1 MKSKAKIDYD
11 IKDISLAKKG
21 RLRMEWAEMAMP
33 VSKLIRSRFEKEK
46 PLKGVRLSACL
57 HVTTE
62 TAVLMR
68 TLLAGGAKLTLCAS
82 NPLSTQDDVAAYLV
96 KELHIPV
103 FAIKGEDSKTYYTH
117 IQKAL
122 AHLPNLTMD
131 DGADLVSSLHFI
143 ALKKWKEL
151 SPSVRKW
158 AEGLSPSKQ
167 EEMMKGVIGGTEET
181 TTGVIR
187 LRSMEETGV
196 LNFPIIAVNDAE
208 TKHFFDNR
216 YGTGQSTIDG
226 IIRATNRLMAGAA
239 FVVAGYGWCGKGLAM
254 RAKGMGANVI
264 ITEVSPLRALEAVMD
279 GYRVMPIAEA
289 AEVGDI
295 FCTVSGNVNVI
306 RKEHFLKMKEGAI
319 IANSGHFNVE
329 LDLDGLR
336 EVTLSQRKIRDF
348 VEEFQLKQGRRV
360 YLLGEGRLINL
371 ASAEGHPS
379 SVMDMSFANQALAS
393 EYLVKYHRTLGKK
406 VYPVPIEID
415 QEIARIK
422 LLSMGIEIDQLTKE
436 QAHYLA
442 SWEQG
447 T

>member
-1 MKSKAKIDYD
+1 MDYD

-33 VSKLIRSRFEKEK
+33 VSTLVRKRFEKEK

-68 TLLAGGAKLTLCAS
+68 ALLAGGAKLALCAS

-96 KELHIPV
+96 KDLNIPV

-122 AHLPNLTMD
+122 AHFPNLTMD

-143 ALKKWKEL
+143 ALKKWREL
-151 SPSVRKW
+151 SPPVRKW
-158 AEGLSPSKQ
+158 AEGLSLSQ
-167 EEMMKGVIGGTEET
+167 REEMMGGVIGGTEET

-187 LRSMEETGV
+187 LRSMESTGV
-196 LNFPIIAVNDAE
+196 LHFPIIAVNDAE

-226 IIRATNRLMAGAA
+226 IIRATNRLMAGAT

-264 ITEVSPLRALEAVMD
+264 VTEVSPLRALEAVMD

-329 LDLDGLR
+329 LDLEGLR
-336 EVTLSQRKIRDF
+336 EITVSRRKIRDF
-348 VEEFQLKQGRRV
+348 VEEFQLKQGRKV

-393 EYLVKYHRTLGKK
+393 EHLVRHHRTLEKK
-406 VYPVPIEID
+406 VYPVPLEID

-422 LLSMGIEIDQLTKE
+422 LLSMGVQIDQLTKE
-436 QAHYLA
+436 QARYLA

>member
-1 MKSKAKIDYD
+1 MDYD
-11 IKDISLAKKG
+11 VKDISLAKKG
-21 RLRMEWAEMAMP
+21 RLRMEWAEKAMS
-33 VSKLIRSRFEKEK
+33 VSKLIRSRFEREK
-46 PLKGVRLSACL
+46 PLKGIRLSACL

-68 TLLAGGAKLTLCAS
+68 TLLAGGAQLALCAS

-96 KELHIPV
+96 KELNIPV

-117 IQKAL
+117 IQKTL
-122 AHLPNLTMD
+122 AHFPNLTMD
-131 DGADLVSSLHFI
+131 DGADLVSSLHFV

-158 AEGLSPSKQ
+158 VEGLSPSKR
-167 EEMMKGVIGGTEET
+167 EKMIKGVIGGTEET

-187 LRSMEETGV
+187 LRSMETTGV
-196 LNFPIIAVNDAE
+196 LQFPIIAVNDAE

-226 IIRATNRLMAGAA
+226 ILRATNRLMAGAT
-239 FVVAGYGWCGKGLAM
+239 FVVSGYGWCGKGLAM

-264 ITEVSPLRALEAVMD
+264 VTEVSPLRALEAVMD
-279 GYRVMPIAEA
+279 GYRVMTIAEA
-289 AEVGDI
+289 AGVGDI

-306 RKEHFLKMKEGAI
+306 RKEHFLKMKDGAI

-336 EVTLSQRKIRDF
+336 EVTKSKRKIRDF

-393 EYLVKYHRTLGKK
+393 EYLVKHYRTLEKK
-406 VYPVPIEID
+406 VYSVPLEID

-422 LLSMGIEIDQLTKE
+422 LLSMGIQIDQLTKE
-436 QAHYLA
+436 QAHYLS